1 MEIVGQVLLLGVFMI
16 DSCIIAGNNKQKDED
31 LGDVESLG
39 NFIVCRVA
47 ILCLSEEAAGRYG

>member
-1 MEIVGQVLLLGVFMI
+1 MI